1 MADYIDS
8 DSHRAE
14 VAALNN
20 EIYRLNKRL
29 NDVQQR
35 QLEASVTDP
44 QNPFDNPTEYH
55 GYSDDYSKTLPWIK
69 MPEYKIPLE
78 PARVERK
85 SIKRSYNIG
94 GWCLLEYSGFPAHCR
109 DKSYYFVHKR
119 RS

>member
-44 QNPFDNPTEYH
+44 QNPLII
-55 GYSDDYSKTLPWIK
+55 LPNTTVTA
-69 MPEYKIPLE
+69 MTT
-78 PARVERK
+78 RK
-85 SIKRSYNIG
+85 HFRG
-94 GWCLLEYSGFPAHCR
+94 
-109 DKSYYFVHKR
+109 
-119 RS
+119 